1 MEIKRTDKKKN
12 KSILKS
18 TITLLIIISAA
29 LLFTRVVVSNILA
42 TSGQRLAAANLE
54 TKVLQEENQKLE
66 NIISQ
71 LNSLKRVE
79 KLAQKKGFVKV
90 KNVEILVTSGPIAKR

>member
-1 MEIKRTDKKKN
+1 MESKRVDKKKI
-12 KSILKS
+12 KSILKG

-42 TSGQRLAAANLE
+42 TSGQRLAAANLK

-66 NIISQ
+66 NVISQ

-79 KLAQKKGFVKV
+79 KLAQEKGFVKV
-90 KNVEILVTSGPIAKR
+90 KNVNILVTLGPIAKR